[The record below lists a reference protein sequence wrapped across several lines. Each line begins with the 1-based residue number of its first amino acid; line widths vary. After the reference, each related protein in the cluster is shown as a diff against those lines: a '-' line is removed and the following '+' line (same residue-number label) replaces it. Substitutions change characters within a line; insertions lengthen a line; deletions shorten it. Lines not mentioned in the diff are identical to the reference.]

1 MAVLKPVS
9 VGGSRQGLLAL
20 LQADLHRHVG
30 APLDDAA
37 MLLVHAPAIW
47 PATTQIVAAP
57 ARATA

>member
-1 MAVLKPVS
+1 VVKPVS

-20 LQADLHRHVG
+20 LQADLYRHVG
-30 APLDDAA
+30 APLDDDAA

-47 PATTQIVAAP
+47 PATTPIVPAL